1 MNAMTNIYKELA
13 ALDHAGV
20 SILRG
25 GLVIV
30 LLWIGGLKFARYEA
44 ESIVPLVSNSPL
56 MGFFYRFPSPAY
68 RLHATTEGDLNPINR
83 AWNKKN
89 GTYRF
94 SHGLGVVIVIIGL
107 MIAVNPFLPQVATV
121 GSLLLVLMSCT
132 TLSFLV
138 TTPEAWVPAKADS
151 THGFPYLSGVGRLV
165 IKDVIMLGAAV
176 VTMSDSAKTFIR

>member
-1 MNAMTNIYKELA
+1 MNEITTIYKELA
-13 ALDHAGV
+13 TLDHVGV

-30 LLWIGGLKFARYEA
+30 LLWIGGLKFAKYEG

-56 MGFFYRFPSPAY
+56 MGFFYRFPSPDY
-68 RLHATTEGDLNPINR
+68 RAHATKEGELNPLNR
-83 AWNKKN
+83 AWNEEN

-94 SHGLGVVIVIIGL
+94 SHGLGVVIVLVGL
-107 MIAVNPFLPQVATV
+107 MIAVNPFLPQVSTI

-138 TTPEAWVPAKADS
+138 TTPEAWVPATGDS
-151 THGFPYLSGVGRLV
+151 THGFPYLSGVGRLI